1 MIETDA
7 IDLLRTDT
15 CRCQESVDGVLIN
28 VLVLMA
34 TVLTEEEWAWFV
46 SNTSVRDINKMSII
60 IGQIKVLIP

>member
-1 MIETDA
+1 
-7 IDLLRTDT
+7 
-15 CRCQESVDGVLIN
+15 